1 VAEKSKEVS
10 FTLRIPEE
18 LNQQWKMILLENKK
32 TAKEVLLNIIEDI
45 VNGDKHLNNKYIDS
59 DK

>member
-1 VAEKSKEVS
+1 MAEKSKEVS